1 MACTCTP
8 SPADVQ
14 FWWMWTDIA
23 DTCTLLRRMLLKVWC
38 CYKPYRRDWTL
49 RNTKGFATKLSC
61 TCKRYSNPI
70 TGLDRSWEIQEVEAA
85 RLTTVD
91 KCRWWGFQPY
101 AQAAFTPQEIFLVLL
116 ISGWGWVS
124 TRARVWPEGICHW
137 KIPITP
143 WGSEPAT
150 FRLVAQCL
158 NQLHHSADTW
168 SFFEKIDLYKRVT
181 ICLKQICIQRF
192 MYFCFF
198 IRICHVLCANV
209 IMTFCHVNC
218 VQLFSMYCTI
228 QQLLSMYCHDAVS
241 FCCSVCWFFLSCLY
255 LFAFDMCTALHCTA
269 LHCTEL
275 HCTTLNCTALHCT
288 ALHWTAL
295 HYTALHCTALNWTAL
310 H

>member
-1 MACTCTP
+1 MKVTLRQPEHVAAMCRNVCCAFHWLSAVERNVSTSGCHIKQPKKVLSWLRYAKTEIQCIRKCEHGQPIWFNKETVSVRLLTKSWMACTCTP

-23 DTCTLLRRMLLKVWC
+23 GTCTLPRRMLLKVWC

-70 TGLDRSWEIQEVEAA
+70 TGLDRSWEIQEVETA

-124 TRARVWPEGICHW
+124 TRARVWPEGFCHW

-168 SFFEKIDLYKRVT
+168 SFF
-181 ICLKQICIQRF
+181 
-192 MYFCFF
+192 
-198 IRICHVLCANV
+198 
-209 IMTFCHVNC
+209 
-218 VQLFSMYCTI
+218 
-228 QQLLSMYCHDAVS
+228 
-241 FCCSVCWFFLSCLY
+241 
-255 LFAFDMCTALHCTA
+255 
-269 LHCTEL
+269 
-275 HCTTLNCTALHCT
+275 
-288 ALHWTAL
+288 
-295 HYTALHCTALNWTAL
+295 
-310 H
+310 